1 MKYLLLVTTSWFEPC
16 GTFDEYIWSK
26 PTDNILCL
34 TSECRKRAAAKHLI
48 ERYYHQ
54 LTEGCGNESCSNSW
68 CASSVGFNRMDNN
81 AAAVKALELYKVNAK
96 LCDPHPSKKG
106 TASAYLES
114 NAHSN
119 SACSN
124 RKLNHK
130 DVNSVR
136 DNFKGELV
144 LDLHKLRLRIL
155 ELNLSLCF

>member
-1 MKYLLLVTTSWFEPC
+1 MMNKLDLCSTS
-16 GTFDEYIWSK
+16 
-26 PTDNILCL
+26 NLLCL
-34 TSECRKRAAAKHLI
+34 TSEHRKRAAAKHLI

-114 NAHSN
+114 SAHSN

-124 RKLNHK
+124 RKMNHK
-130 DVNSVR
+130 DVHSVR
-136 DNFKGELV
+136 DNFKGEWLPDIEDAHTAEQRWEEV
-144 LDLHKLRLRIL
+144 THVKVSH
-155 ELNLSLCF
+155 LN